1 MAEGK
6 PKVTLIGSGMAIAD
20 LEFIYEGE
28 AEGCEA
34 CQVRKACHNLKRGR
48 KYRIVAVRK
57 TRHPCTV
64 HLGGATA
71 VEVIEAPVAAFVSAD
86 MAIKNTRI
94 VFEGTCARTH
104 CDHYSS
110 CNPDGVIPGEKYV
123 VVNVLG
129 SAPPGCEKGRT
140 LQRVELKGV

>member
-1 MAEGK
+1 MAETK

-34 CQVRKACHNLKRGR
+34 CQVRKACHNLKQGR

-57 TRHPCTV
+57 THHPCTV

-71 VEVIEAPVAAFVSAD
+71 VEVIESPVAALVSAD
-86 MAIKNTRI
+86 MAIRNTRI
-94 VFEGTCARTH
+94 VFERPCTRRECE
-104 CDHYSS
+104 HYSL
-110 CNPDGVIPGEKYV
+110 CNPDGLIPGEKYV
-123 VVNVLG
+123 VMSVLKN
-129 SAPPGCEKGRT
+129 APPGCEKGRT
-140 LQRVELKGV
+140 LKQVELKGV